1 MRYFSS
7 AVGHSARVQR
17 CQAITG
23 TAASVLAM
31 MVAGAAS
38 AAEPAQT
45 TQAPGVEEIVVT
57 GSRIVREG
65 YEAPTPVSVLGANEL
80 QNMALGNVADA
91 IGRLPALQGDTVG
104 QRTVSTVGGGTAGI
118 NLANLRNLGQSRTL
132 VLIDGKRVV
141 GSNLGGLGGSL
152 LGGAVDLSIM
162 PNGLISRIDV
172 VTGGASA
179 VYGSDALAGV
189 INFVLDKEY
198 VGIKGSAQA
207 GISTYGDGGNY
218 KIDMTA
224 GTAFA
229 GGRGHF
235 LINAEHSYADP
246 IERAI
251 SRQNVFDNTY
261 NWVVNPA
268 YGTGAGQST
277 SVPQYL
283 ALDHVGLATAT
294 PGGLITSGPLKG
306 TVFGQGGTPAN
317 FQYGSIISSQYMSG
331 GDWQTSR
338 LNGQLML
345 NLLLERD
352 TVFTRSSYDLT
363 DNIQVFGELQW
374 SHAHSDN
381 FIGVPYFRLGNLTI
395 KSDNPFIPAGV
406 KAQMTALKLTS
417 FALGTWNGDFNQ
429 HNMGADNTR
438 VFRRI
443 MVGLEGNFDMAD
455 TNWKWG
461 GSYSRSTTHISARSP
476 NNPIVPR
483 YVEAVDAVMDAN
495 GKIVCRVALNNPNSA
510 CKPINVMG
518 IGVNDLRE
526 GAYPYSVGTGY
537 LFTRMKLDTFEGS
550 VTGNPFSTW
559 AGPVSVAFSAEH
571 RKESATG
578 FTTADDLASNFFA
591 GNYKPTFGTYSVTEG
606 AFETVVPL
614 ARDTAWARSFDL
626 NAAVRATDYSV
637 SGYVT
642 TWKVG
647 ATYNP
652 IDDVTIRA
660 TRSRDIRAPNIG
672 DLFSGGTTGTGTV
685 IDRFRNETYA
695 ILTNSAGNL
704 NLKPEVAD
712 TTGLGV
718 VLQPKFFPGF
728 GASVDYYNID
738 IAGALSQLGAQR
750 IVDNCYAGDTS
761 VCGLIVREAAAAGQT
776 LGLIRQVN
784 NLSRNLISQQARGID
799 FEASYN
805 VPLSSINDGW
815 EGNLQLRGLATK
827 VLKLNSVDLDGIV
840 QEGAGVGAGIGVGG
854 GPLTTEDF
862 RYIVSVGYVSP
873 TLSGTVTMRGIGATV
888 YSKTAIVCTSGC
900 PVSTANAQT
909 VSLNHIDGYKSFDL
923 NLNYTFESIGTTAF
937 FVVDNVFNVLQPLK
951 YGPTSNGYYANT
963 NADEGRMFRAGLRF
977 KM

>member
-1 MRYFSS
+1 
-7 AVGHSARVQR
+7 
-17 CQAITG
+17 
-23 TAASVLAM
+23 
-31 MVAGAAS
+31 
-38 AAEPAQT
+38 
-45 TQAPGVEEIVVT
+45 
-57 GSRIVREG
+57 
-65 YEAPTPVSVLGANEL
+65 
-80 QNMALGNVADA
+80 
-91 IGRLPALQGDTVG
+91 
-104 QRTVSTVGGGTAGI
+104 
-118 NLANLRNLGQSRTL
+118 
-132 VLIDGKRVV
+132 
-141 GSNLGGLGGSL
+141 
-152 LGGAVDLSIM
+152 
-162 PNGLISRIDV
+162 
-172 VTGGASA
+172 
-179 VYGSDALAGV
+179 
-189 INFVLDKEY
+189 
-198 VGIKGSAQA
+198 
-207 GISTYGDGGNY
+207 
-218 KIDMTA
+218 
-224 GTAFA
+224 
-229 GGRGHF
+229 
-235 LINAEHSYADP
+235 
-246 IERAI
+246 
-251 SRQNVFDNTY
+251 
-261 NWVVNPA
+261 
-268 YGTGAGQST
+268 
-277 SVPQYL
+277 
-283 ALDHVGLATAT
+283 
-294 PGGLITSGPLKG
+294 
-306 TVFGQGGTPAN
+306 
-317 FQYGSIISSQYMSG
+317 
-331 GDWQTSR
+331 
-338 LNGQLML
+338 
-345 NLLLERD
+345 
-352 TVFTRSSYDLT
+352 
-363 DNIQVFGELQW
+363 
-374 SHAHSDN
+374 
-381 FIGVPYFRLGNLTI
+381 
-395 KSDNPFIPAGV
+395 
-406 KAQMTALKLTS
+406 
-417 FALGTWNGDFNQ
+417 
-429 HNMGADNTR
+429 MGADNTR